1 MRNLSWPTR
10 WLFGKKKWGK
20 ECKLI
25 SNGVKRIIKHYP
37 ELTAILICVARI
49 YYILVCHYSVPIVP
63 QLKNDDFD
71 IIETVGAIM
80 DKINRR
86 KIKSRL

>member
-1 MRNLSWPTR
+1 MW
-10 WLFGKKKWGK
+10 
-20 ECKLI
+20 KLI
-25 SNGVKRIIKHYP
+25 PNGVKRIIKHYP

-49 YYILVCHYSVPIVP
+49 YYVLVCHYSVTIVP

-71 IIETVGAIM
+71 IIDTVYGIM

-86 KIKSRL
+86 RIISRL